1 MLPSWAS
8 NPAPCSLFCIPSDL
22 YVCRAIRLWKL
33 ALDWT
38 LEGSTDLLAVTMN
51 FESLDNRS
59 LLLQFSRALEL
70 FWPASCGWIT
80 SFRKRAKSPFS
91 EGLMDVNDNSP
102 VTWERLEP
110 NSWMIKMLSA
120 VLPSH
125 CGVFLQA
132 WGISTYFSLP
142 FCNGLFQL
150 AHMECENL

>member
-1 MLPSWAS
+1 MLPSQACNS
-8 NPAPCSLFCIPSDL
+8 ACFNLFCIPSDL
-22 YVCRAIRLWKL
+22 YVCRAITLWKL

-38 LEGSTDLLAVTMN
+38 LEGSSDLLAVTVN

-59 LLLQFSRALEL
+59 LLLQFSRALKL

-110 NSWMIKMLSA
+110 SSWMIRILSA
-120 VLPSH
+120 VPPPLVH
-125 CGVFLQA
+125 CAVLLQA
-132 WGISTYFSLP
+132 LGIGTFFSLP
-142 FCNGLFQL
+142 FF
-150 AHMECENL
+150 